1 MAFTLPD
8 LAALTATTIADGDL
22 TYVVDISAGTSGDKK
37 MTALELAT
45 YVNGKQKSTGWAA
58 TYAGTATR
66 TTFDTSTVTTAQLA
80 ERVKALL
87 DDLIAKGLL
96 AP

>member
-1 MAFTLPD
+1 MSFTIPD
-8 LAALTATTIADGDL
+8 LSALTATTIADTDL
-22 TYVVDISAGTSGDKK
+22 FYVVDISAGTLGDKK
-37 MTALELAT
+37 MTGLELAN
-45 YVNGKQKSTGWAA
+45 YVNNKQKSTGWAA

-96 AP
+96 ST